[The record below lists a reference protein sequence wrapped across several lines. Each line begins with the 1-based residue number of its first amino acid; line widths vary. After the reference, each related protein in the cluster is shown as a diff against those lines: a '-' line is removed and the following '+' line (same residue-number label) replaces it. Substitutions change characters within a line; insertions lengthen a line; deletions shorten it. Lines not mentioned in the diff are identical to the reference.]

1 MFLHLS
7 RILFML
13 NKNRL
18 RLAIQKSGR
27 LSLDSKNLLK
37 KCGIKINLQKSSLIA
52 FAENMPIDIMLVRDD
67 DIPGLIMDGVVELGI
82 VGSNVLEEEKLSRKF
97 LGTASKSYK
106 ILQNLDF
113 GFCRLSLAVPMEMKY
128 LNIFCL
134 KNARI
139 ATSYP
144 YLLKK
149 YFDEKNIFFKP
160 FVLNGSVEVASN
172 AGLAHAICDLV
183 STGATLEA
191 NGLKEVEVIYR
202 SSACLVSQKIN
213 DISSFKHQLINKLLT
228 RIQGVIKARE
238 SKYIMLHAPREKLV
252 QVMGLL
258 KGVERPTVLELVG
271 DKSKVVLHMVS
282 SETVFWETMERLKKL
297 GASSILVLP
306 IEKMME

>member
-1 MFLHLS
+1 MF
-7 RILFML
+7 

-27 LSLDSKNLLK
+27 LSQDSQKLLK
-37 KCGIKINLQKSSLIA
+37 CCGIKINLQKSSLIA

-82 VGSNVLEEEKLSRKF
+82 VGANVVEEACLERKF
-97 LGTASKSYK
+97 LGSKVQLYK
-106 ILQNLDF
+106 ILQYLDF
-113 GFCRLSLAVPMEMKY
+113 GLCRLSLAVPVDMKY
-128 LNIFCL
+128 RSIFCL

-149 YFDEKNIFFKP
+149 YFDEKNIAFKP

-191 NGLKEVEVIYR
+191 NGLREVEVIYR
-202 SSACLVSQKIN
+202 SSACLISQKSYN
-213 DISSFKHQLINKLLT
+213 FPMFKIELINKLLT
-228 RIQGVIKARE
+228 RIKGVIKARE
-238 SKYIMLHAPREKLV
+238 SKYIMLHIPRKKIKNV
-252 QVMGLL
+252 ISLL
-258 KGVERPTVLELVG
+258 KGAERPTILKLAG
-271 DKSKVVLHMVS
+271 DNNKVALHMVS
-282 SETVFWETMERLKKL
+282 SETVFWETMEELKIL

-306 IEKMME
+306 IEKIME

>member
-1 MFLHLS
+1 
-7 RILFML
+7 ML

-37 KCGIKINLQKSSLIA
+37 QCGIKINLQKSSLIA

-82 VGSNVLEEEKLSRKF
+82 VGANVLEEEKLSRKF
-97 LGTASKSYK
+97 LGTVSKSYK
-106 ILQNLDF
+106 ILQRLDF

-128 LNIFCL
+128 LDIFCL
-134 KNARI
+134 KNAQI

-149 YFDEKNIFFKP
+149 YFDKKNIVFKP

-172 AGLAHAICDLV
+172 AGLANAICDLV

-191 NGLKEVEVIYR
+191 NGLKEVEVIYQ
-202 SSACLVSQKIN
+202 SSACLVSQKMN
-213 DISSFKHQLINKLLT
+213 DISSFKYQLIDQLLT

-258 KGVERPTVLELVG
+258 KGIERPTVLELVG

-282 SETVFWETMERLKKL
+282 SETVFWETMEGLKKL